1 MCIETAPSVEVPK
14 YLLATTL
21 VDYYHSFGIMTNT
34 VSTSAN
40 LLSDDIE
47 LAKANIARAEESIRN
62 ISETANG
69 VYIDILDLEARYP
82 SLEEPGNAILVSA
95 VTEAVN
101 YVVGKIGELR
111 EQVKILQEKLKIA
124 IDMGTAALSDKN
136 SYTIRNVPQQVLT
149 TPMPTELLAFKQGLV
164 RVFKET
170 HPIAEAQMK
179 EDVRSKVDPKP
190 IINALMDHVQ
200 ANVNLDYIN
209 VLSDT
214 LVRPNL
220 NLSLDNYK
228 C

>member
-82 SLEEPGNAILVSA
+82 SLEAPGNAILVSA

>member
-1 MCIETAPSVEVPK
+1 MCIETAPSVEEPK

-82 SLEEPGNAILVSA
+82 SLEAPGNAILVSA